1 MLGGEAGDSLAE
13 MVGIRVRFEG
23 GRAKSGCS
31 LCNLTE
37 ALQTGLRGRRLSAGA
52 RAVLQ
57 CRTVI
62 QSHKMRLLGW

>member
-1 MLGGEAGDSLAE
+1 MRTTHASSRMIGGDSLVE

-57 CRTVI
+57 CRTVNP
-62 QSHKMRLLGW
+62 